1 MPARSARRA
10 IGGAFVAGMFVA
22 GLAAVRAERGV
33 LASPESSASQVIGI
47 GRRTT
52 DRLSPS
58 AELARLVDIA
68 LAVRTPTRSAAEFER
83 AAATYRGVIDALAAV
98 PAPVL
103 SLDDQVDRS
112 LLDAHVR
119 TRLWEI
125 DTIKLHEVDPVSYLA
140 LGRTSALFLR
150 PGAIADAG
158 IRVALDELK
167 QLPAVLANGRANL
180 KNPARTW
187 TENAQYTCYYA
198 TLMLRDDVPRVE
210 VDDPALK
217 AQLGEAATAALAAVE
232 RYESWLADDLLPR
245 STRSPAWTPGEIE
258 FYQFVH
264 EQLDGYG
271 VEEMI
276 RLAAAEEESLTAQM
290 TALARRIHPS
300 GNLETVWAAMK
311 EEAPPWEGV
320 IPMAQR
326 YVDLASDWLRADGAH
341 VVTIPDY
348 LDYGAAL
355 TPPMARRILSFGG
368 ASPGP
373 TVAGRQ
379 SGFYVLT
386 PLEDRLT
393 AEEKAS
399 RIKSYNPYW
408 THVISYHEWLGHTV
422 QIAAREANVTR
433 AMRSG
438 FRSIY
443 FSQAW
448 SFYLEKLFEDEGYY
462 EDALPYMEA
471 LKTRMARLQM
481 RMWRVQRILT
491 KCRMAAG
498 AMSFDEAVT
507 AYVEK
512 IGMEPTN
519 AFIEVQR
526 DSQSPSPPGREIIGE
541 LVILQLRDE
550 YTRRMGRSYTLK
562 RFNDTLLTYG
572 DLPFKQIRRLMFG
585 D

>member
-10 IGGAFVAGMFVA
+10 IGGAFVAVVFVA
-22 GLAAVRAERGV
+22 GLAAVRAERG
-33 LASPESSASQVIGI
+33 APSASQVIGI

-58 AELARLVDIA
+58 AELARLVDMA
-68 LAVRTPTRSAAEFER
+68 LAVRTPTRSAAEFEK
-83 AAATYRGVIDALAAV
+83 AAATYRGMIDALAAV

-167 QLPAVLANGRANL
+167 QLPAVLANGRTNL

-198 TLMLRDDVPRVE
+198 TLLLRDYVPRAE
-210 VDDPALK
+210 VDDPSLK

-290 TALARRIHPS
+290 TALAKRIHPS

-348 LDYGAAL
+348 LDYGAVLA
-355 TPPMARRILSFGG
+355 PPMARRILSFGG

-422 QIAAREANVTR
+422 QIAAREANVTT
-433 AMRSG
+433 AHA
-438 FRSIY
+438 
-443 FSQAW
+443 QW
-448 SFYLEKLFEDEGYY
+448 LPQHLFQPGLVVLSREVVRRRGLLRRHAAVHGSA
-462 EDALPYMEA
+462 EDADGASPDEDVARAAHPDEMQDGYWSDVVRRGGDGLRREDRHGADERLHRGP
-471 LKTRMARLQM
+471 ARLANRPRHQVA
-481 RMWRVQRILT
+481 RSSARSSSCSCATSTRVAWDGPIRSSAST
-491 KCRMAAG
+491 
-498 AMSFDEAVT
+498 
-507 AYVEK
+507 
-512 IGMEPTN
+512 IGC
-519 AFIEVQR
+519 
-526 DSQSPSPPGREIIGE
+526 
-541 LVILQLRDE
+541 
-550 YTRRMGRSYTLK
+550 
-562 RFNDTLLTYG
+562 
-572 DLPFKQIRRLMFG
+572 
-585 D
+585 